1 MIDRKIVALINGEVD
16 GVNTPD
22 QSEFLRQELGRNP
35 EARDLLESLRTLE
48 RTLSSVPSVDPPT
61 GLKQSIMRSIPARQV
76 RARKP
81 EPRVG
86 LIGWMFPARPL
97 PRLGFA
103 FSGGVLAGVLL
114 VILYFAVAAPPSI
127 DVRDA
132 SGTLFGSSSEALQT
146 AEDAAIGGDGVE
158 GRIIT
163 EYSSTMSVMRVD
175 LTMRPEVTVR
185 FLFNPIGTELK
196 GVTLGKEF
204 PGTLTQSEGLLEVGE
219 GGGRFSAFFAPEQP
233 SAQNVRFQVISGRS
247 MLYERS
253 LALRKI
259 E

>member
-1 MIDRKIVALINGEVD
+1 MIDRRIVTLINGEVD
-16 GVNTPD
+16 GLNSPE

-35 EARDLLESLRTLE
+35 EARDLLESLRKLE
-48 RTLSSVPSVDPPT
+48 RALSSMPSLAPPA
-61 GLKQSIMRSIPARQV
+61 GLKKSVMRSISARQARAGKPARRFALV
-76 RARKP
+76 DW
-81 EPRVG
+81 
-86 LIGWMFPARPL
+86 LFPARSL

-114 VILYFAVAAPPSI
+114 VILYFAVANPPSI

-132 SGTLFGSSSEALQT
+132 SGSLFGIASEPLKT
-146 AEDAAIGGDGVE
+146 AEDAAIAGDGVD
-158 GRIIT
+158 GRIVT
-163 EYSSTMSVMRVD
+163 EYSSTTSVMRVD
-175 LTMRPEVTVR
+175 LTMRPELTVR

-219 GGGRFSAFFAPEQP
+219 GGGRFSAFFVPDRSP
-233 SAQNVRFQVISGRS
+233 AQNVRFQVVSGRGV
-247 MLYERS
+247 LYERS
-253 LALRKI
+253 LPLRKD